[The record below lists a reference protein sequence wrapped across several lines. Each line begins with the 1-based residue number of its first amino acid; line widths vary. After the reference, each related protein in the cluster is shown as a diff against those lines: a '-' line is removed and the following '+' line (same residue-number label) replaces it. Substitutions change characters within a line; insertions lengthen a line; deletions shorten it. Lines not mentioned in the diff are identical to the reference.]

1 MSFIVRDERC
11 LTWLHLTS
19 PKPQLVQGGKWL
31 LLILSHL
38 LLVLTLRSCR
48 HSSVWYFSSL
58 FYLLCLIH
66 PTFRLIYL
74 VLILIFIFVFCR
86 YHSLSLFS
94 LMSSFFFL
102 FVSLT
107 PLSSL
112 SHCPCLQIS
121 VFVQQ
126 RDNQVRINIPKP
138 SAFSYVISSVFQE
151 NKSYVFCFS
160 FASHSTL
167 LFFP

>member
-1 MSFIVRDERC
+1 M
-11 LTWLHLTS
+11 TS
-19 PKPQLVQGGKWL
+19 ANP
-31 LLILSHL
+31 
-38 LLVLTLRSCR
+38 
-48 HSSVWYFSSL
+48 FSSPLGSHPSFLPPLVCVVFLQFIL
-58 FYLLCLIH
+58 FTVSYF
-66 PTFRLIYL
+66 TFRLIYL
-74 VLILIFIFVFCR
+74 VLILIFIIVFCR